1 LAVSSIRQL
10 EAAMRVFLA
19 ACCVSIVIAVIAAAI
34 LDSMIQQSATDAF
47 STSAV
52 RH

>member
-1 LAVSSIRQL
+1 
-10 EAAMRVFLA
+10 MRVFLA
-19 ACCVSIVIAVIAAAI
+19 ACLASLVIALVAAAI
-34 LDSMIQQSATDAF
+34 LDKGVQESATDAF